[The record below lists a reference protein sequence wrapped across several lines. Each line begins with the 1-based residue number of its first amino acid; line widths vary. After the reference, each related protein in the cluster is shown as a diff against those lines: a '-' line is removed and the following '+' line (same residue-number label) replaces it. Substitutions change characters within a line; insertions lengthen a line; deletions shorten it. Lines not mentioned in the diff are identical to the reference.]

1 MIVSSLSS
9 QEDYL
14 KSADHLNNIS
24 QAYLDIVPEISHY
37 YS

>member
-14 KSADHLNNIS
+14 KSADHLERIS
-24 QAYLDIVPEISHY
+24 LAYLDIVPEIAHF